1 MTGVIP
7 MEGDKSVDAATL
19 EMRGKHVKSASSTVP
34 FACGEEEKLVNESK
48 QLLVQLKFIIIY

>member
-1 MTGVIP
+1 